1 LEISKAKSTH
11 FHCGTDGN
19 GLIHR
24 FKRISTES
32 FISFFSSHN
41 SRPYLP
47 YEPSQPDRG
56 ASVLIYISMCS
67 SFLSA
72 AASRAFYEDFHF
84 LKKKWRTFPFV
95 SFEVLQCLETHI
107 RENRATTTL
116 VIILHNFFWLTFKK
130 DVNVKFYRKN

>member
-1 LEISKAKSTH
+1 MFVTLKNNSFFSSISKAKSTH
-11 FHCGTDGN
+11 FNCGTDGN

-72 AASRAFYEDFHF
+72 SASRAFYEDFHF
-84 LKKKWRTFPFV
+84 LKKNGGLFPSFLLKFSTVWRHTFAKIGPPQH
-95 SFEVLQCLETHI
+95 L
-107 RENRATTTL
+107 
-116 VIILHNFFWLTFKK
+116 
-130 DVNVKFYRKN
+130 